1 MPEFF
6 IKEKMNRYIVAY
18 SYPNDS
24 EIFQQEIYSTSKR
37 DAAVKYLS
45 EFQDIIFEENQL
57 LDMEDFD
64 LLAEHCWDYLEV
76 SISVLQID

>member
-1 MPEFF
+1 
-6 IKEKMNRYIVAY
+6 MNKYVVAY

-24 EIFQQEIYSTSKR
+24 EIFQQLIYSTSKR
-37 DAAVKYLS
+37 DAAIKYLS
-45 EFQDIIFEENQL
+45 EFQDIVFEEQEL
-57 LDMEDFD
+57 LSIEDFD